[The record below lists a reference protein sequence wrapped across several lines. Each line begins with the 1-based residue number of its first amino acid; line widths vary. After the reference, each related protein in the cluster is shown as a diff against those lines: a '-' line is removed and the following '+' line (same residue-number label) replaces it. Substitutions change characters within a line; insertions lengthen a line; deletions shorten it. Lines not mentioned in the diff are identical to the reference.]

1 MKVLPTTGTASQVKI
16 SQAISMMTKY
26 IRAGL
31 VPMLRGS
38 PGMGKSSIVHQ
49 IAKEYNLLVID
60 LRLSQCDPTDLMG
73 FPNIKGNKAC
83 YVPMETF
90 PVEGDTLPLNKETG
104 QPYAGW
110 LLFLDEF
117 NGASIAVQAAAY
129 KLVLD
134 RMVGVYHLHKNVA
147 IVCAGNL
154 ETDNAIVNPMS
165 TAMQSR
171 LVHMELISDV
181 TEFTDWCAANDI
193 DHRISDYVRFKP
205 GNMYAFSPDH
215 TDHTYACGRTWE
227 FANRVLKVN
236 PTLDDPDMLPM
247 LSGTI
252 SEGVAREFLGFC
264 KIYQDLPKPREIEMS
279 PETVKVPE
287 EPSIL
292 FALTGS
298 ISHNANKDT
307 FGQVMKF
314 VNRLPVEFQVVTLRE
329 TVRRNKAMLGH
340 PAVQKWVAE
349 SAASLF

>member
-1 MKVLPTTGTASQVKI
+1 MIQIKI
-16 SQAISMMTKY
+16 SQAISMLTKF

-49 IAKEYNLLVID
+49 IAKEYNLKVID

-73 FPNIKGNKAC
+73 FPNIKDDKAC

-90 PVEGDTLPLNKETG
+90 PIEGDALPINKETKA
-104 QPYAGW
+104 PYAGW

-117 NGASIAVQAAAY
+117 NGASIAVQASAY

-134 RMVGVYHLHKNVA
+134 RMVGVHHLHKNVA

-171 LVHMELISDV
+171 LVHMELVSDLV
-181 TEFTDWCAANDI
+181 EFTDWCAANNI
-193 DHRISDYVRFKP
+193 DHRISDYARFKP
-205 GNMYAFSPDH
+205 GNVYSFKPDH

-227 FANRVLKVN
+227 FANRILGV
-236 PTLDDPDMLPM
+236 TTGLDDPDLLPM
-247 LSGTI
+247 LSGAI

-279 PETVKVPE
+279 PETIKVPD

-307 FGQVMKF
+307 FGQIMKF

-329 TVRRNKAMLGH
+329 TVRRNKTMLGH

>member
-1 MKVLPTTGTASQVKI
+1 MQVLPTTGTATQVKI
-16 SQAISMMTKY
+16 SQAISMITKY
-26 IRAGL
+26 IKAGL

-38 PGMGKSSIVHQ
+38 PGMGKSAIVHQ
-49 IAKEYNLLVID
+49 IATEYNLMVID

-73 FPNIKGNKAC
+73 FPNIKGNKAG

-90 PVEGDTLPLNKETG
+90 PIEGDPLPINPLTG
-104 QPYAGW
+104 TPYAGW
-110 LLFLDEF
+110 ILFLDEF
-117 NGASIAVQAAAY
+117 NGASISVQASAY

-134 RMVGVYHLHKNVA
+134 RMVGIYHLHKNVG

-171 LVHMELISDV
+171 LVHMELVSDV
-181 TEFTDWCAANDI
+181 NEFTDWAAAHGL
-193 DHRISDYVRFKP
+193 DHRISDYVKFKP
-205 GNMYAFSPDH
+205 GNLYAFSPDH

-227 FANRVLKVN
+227 FANRVLNVTDDN
-236 PTLDDPDMLPM
+236 DPDRLPM
-247 LSGTI
+247 LAGTI

-264 KIYQDLPKPREIEMS
+264 KIYQDLPKQADIVAS
-279 PETVKVPE
+279 PDTVKVPD

-298 ISHNANKDT
+298 IAHNANKDT
-307 FGQVMKF
+307 FGPMMRYIG
-314 VNRLPVEFQVVTLRE
+314 RLPKEFQVVTLRE
-329 TVRRNKAMLGH
+329 TVRRNKSMMAH

-349 SAASLF
+349 SAAELF